1 MQNLVC
7 VKWIFSEFVTA
18 MLHHFHDLFGENV
31 GALCSVPPKN
41 LEDVLDT
48 LMEIIAKEVGG
59 KMNPSR
65 SGHKCS
71 NSQTRTRHLRELC
84 KLK

>member
-1 MQNLVC
+1 
-7 VKWIFSEFVTA
+7 

-48 LMEIIAKEVGG
+48 LMEIIAKEVGR
-59 KMNPSR
+59 KINPLPLIS
-65 SGHKCS
+65 
-71 NSQTRTRHLRELC
+71 
-84 KLK
+84 